1 MVTQSFNV
9 HLDATEYRCPMPLL
23 KTKQALSS
31 MNLGEVLKVTCTDS
45 GSWRDIPAFIN
56 LSAHELLDRNQSGDE
71 YIFLIKKGE

>member
-1 MVTQSFNV
+1 MVTQSFDV

-31 MNLGEVLKVTCTDS
+31 MNVGQILRVVCTDS
-45 GSWRDIPAFIN
+45 GSWRDIPGFID
-56 LSAHELLDRNQSGDE
+56 LSSHQLIHRQQSANQ

>member
-1 MVTQSFNV
+1 MVTQSFDV

-31 MNLGEVLKVTCTDS
+31 MNFGQVLKVTCSDS
-45 GSWRDIPAFIN
+45 GSWRDIPAFID
-56 LSAHELLDRNQSGDE
+56 LSSNELLARLQENDL